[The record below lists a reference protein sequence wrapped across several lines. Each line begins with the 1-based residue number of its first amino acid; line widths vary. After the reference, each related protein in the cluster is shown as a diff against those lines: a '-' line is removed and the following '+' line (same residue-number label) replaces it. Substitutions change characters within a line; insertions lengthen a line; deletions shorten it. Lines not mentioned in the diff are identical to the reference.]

1 MVRVH
6 KYYNLEFI
14 YKNAFH
20 VCGAEPSF
28 LSGWRYIVVPRD
40 KTCSTRPFEMVIT
53 HVVPATLIKSSSL
66 KLPLR
71 YNEKLIE
78 DVSIARIIL
87 KIHKN

>member
-1 MVRVH
+1 
-6 KYYNLEFI
+6 
-14 YKNAFH
+14 
-20 VCGAEPSF
+20 
-28 LSGWRYIVVPRD
+28 
-40 KTCSTRPFEMVIT
+40 MVIT

-87 KIHKN
+87 KIHNNKCGKILRRYPVHLNSEKVMFGSFKLFDIIIINLCICLHYFVCAT